1 MRTTLGCL
9 VFLFL
14 AACANVIPPTGGPP
28 DQVAPQLVSS
38 ILDSI
43 TAPKKSYRIDIQF
56 DENIELK
63 QNSSIFYFP
72 GGFKPNKAIARKQ
85 TLQLEFDSLLSIPGF
100 LDWDDAVRDVNNQN
114 PSSSQ
119 FLIIDPLQQLP
130 KDSLV
135 LSFQPIVQNAN
146 DFPFW
151 LEIKHSNGLLIRKK
165 KIEKSAST
173 VLKNLSFE
181 GCIASISRK
190 ENGDTLGRSFQI
202 TSNPFQVL
210 VGLPFGDEKVF
221 GLDSSLDAQVVI
233 LTKENLEFP
242 LYEFREGKWFKCRPQ
257 TSKCFSAISGKVTLG
272 YFASAQDFRILPF
285 EMKKGNNS
293 INLHEFSSPSSAKQ

>member
-28 DQVAPQLVSS
+28 DLKGPQLRGFSIDSS
-38 ILDSI
+38 SN
-43 TAPKKSYRIDIQF
+43 KKSYRFNVQF

-63 QNSSIFYFP
+63 QGSNIFLFP
-72 GGFKPNKAIARKQ
+72 GGFKPSKAVAHQQ

-135 LSFQPIVQNAN
+135 LSFKPIVENAN

-190 ENGDTLGRSFQI
+190 EGGDTLGRFFQI

-242 LYEFREGKWFKCRPQ
+242 LYEFREGKWFKCRPK
-257 TSKCFSAISGKVTLG
+257 TSKGFSAISGKVTLG
-272 YFASAQDFRILPF
+272 YYASPQDFRILPF
-285 EMKKGNNS
+285 EIKKGNNS